1 MYITTSLYCL
11 LITNSLSRYNKLRIQ
26 RSNPCVSLVFLCIFV
41 FGLAIVLT
49 QYVKNQTDFNFDIKP
64 NNSSHKRYTFRFPRL
79 DINILSV
86 LDMKC
91 WSRCCQSKARPLFV
105 LGVAVLCCMLV
116 RWIVSS
122 GCKYHMCRSR
132 GWGFGGGP
140 PPTPLENSN
149 LSNSQRK
156 LPKKVSPMENK
167 IIIEKSKCLTV
178 NIAYCLVT
186 NITGSRKD
194 ACTY

>member
-1 MYITTSLYCL
+1 M
-11 LITNSLSRYNKLRIQ
+11 
-26 RSNPCVSLVFLCIFV
+26 CVSSVPCIFV

-49 QYVKNQTDFNFDIKP
+49 QYIKNQTDFNFDIKP
-64 NNSSHKRYTFRFPRL
+64 NNSSHRRYTFRFPRL

-122 GCKYHMCRSR
+122 GCKYHMCRSM
-132 GWGFGGGP
+132 GWGFGGVHP
-140 PPTPLENSN
+140 PPPWKIQTYQIHKESYQKRSPQWKTK
-149 LSNSQRK
+149 LSLKNQ
-156 LPKKVSPMENK
+156 N
-167 IIIEKSKCLTV
+167 
-178 NIAYCLVT
+178 A
-186 NITGSRKD
+186 
-194 ACTY
+194 